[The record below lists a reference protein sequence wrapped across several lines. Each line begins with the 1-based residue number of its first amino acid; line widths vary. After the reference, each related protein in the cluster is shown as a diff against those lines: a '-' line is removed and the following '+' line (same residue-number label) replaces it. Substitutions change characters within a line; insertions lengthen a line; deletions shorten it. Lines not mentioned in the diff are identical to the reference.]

1 MNPDL
6 LSLDQEIPEGTVIT
20 TGASS
25 AELIKVKVVRRDTET
40 VAIPFDTQNSESD
53 QYDFGK
59 VVTVQEGVDGSE
71 EITYETTMIDGG
83 GH

>member
-1 MNPDL
+1 MVL
-6 LSLDQEIPEGTVIT
+6 

-40 VAIPFDTQNSESD
+40 VAIPYDTQNSESD

-59 VVTVQEGVDGSE
+59 VVTLQDGVE
-71 EITYETTMIDGG
+71 ARRRLPTRPR
-83 GH
+83 